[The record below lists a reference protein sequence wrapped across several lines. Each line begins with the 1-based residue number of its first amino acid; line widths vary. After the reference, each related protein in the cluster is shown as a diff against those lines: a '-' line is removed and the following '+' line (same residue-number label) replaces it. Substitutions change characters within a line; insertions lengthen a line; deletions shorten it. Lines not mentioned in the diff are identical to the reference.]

1 MIIQLSLLLPRQCY
15 GGCRFGLFD
24 KAMQYCSLQ
33 KVLHFLHFHTSIVPW
48 LELKERAAQYIVSK
62 EEENVNEIPPGTM
75 PRTVDIIVRNEMGE
89 CEGGRPGGP
98 DGEPGG
104 GPGRERARESRGG
117 SACQR
122 RR

>member
-1 MIIQLSLLLPRQCY
+1 M
-15 GGCRFGLFD
+15 
-24 KAMQYCSLQ
+24 
-33 KVLHFLHFHTSIVPW
+33 PW

-62 EEENVNEIPPGTM
+62 EEENVDKIPSGTM

-89 CEGGRPGGP
+89 CKGGRPGGP

-104 GPGRERARESRGG
+104 GLRRECARKSRGG

-122 RR
+122 QR